1 MRPLRSRISD
11 ADAVIGGNIATIR
24 KMKGMSQTTLA
35 ESMNPPMRY
44 QQISKY
50 EMAIDR
56 VAASTLVQ
64 IAKVLQCS
72 VRDFFVGAEVPIAEG
87 GGFAPTR
94 LNKREGRLLTDYRS
108 LNPNLQ
114 ALVRE
119 MTHAIVIETASNLR
133 G

>member
-1 MRPLRSRISD
+1 MRQANTRISE

-24 KMKGMSQTTLA
+24 KMRGISQTQLA
-35 ESMNPPMRY
+35 EALNPPVRY
-44 QQISKY
+44 QQVSKY
-50 EMAIDR
+50 ENATDR
-56 VAASTLVQ
+56 VSASTLVQ
-64 IAKVLQCS
+64 IARALDCS
-72 VRDFFVGAEVPIAEG
+72 VRDFFMGAEGPIAKG

-94 LNKREGRLLTDYRS
+94 LNKNEGRLLTDYRA